1 MLSCASCRHLL
12 VPPSGLCP
20 VDRRDVLPPLPIDA
34 CVLQVYR
41 GAEPLLSEAST
52 PLLFAMLQAF
62 KARPSFALTTPTPEF
77 IAASYYDYVGGTFP
91 PTA

>member
-1 MLSCASCRHLL
+1 
-12 VPPSGLCP
+12 
-20 VDRRDVLPPLPIDA
+20 
-34 CVLQVYR
+34 VYR